1 MKKVFLVLLA
11 LFTAILVLNCSKEET
26 ENNTSLNSFELTP
39 TEIKVFLRETT
50 TLTISSGNGSYRI
63 NQSPESKEIV
73 EISLANENQNV
84 LVKALK
90 SGTTTA
96 SITDILSKTEITIS
110 IQAIIPP
117 SYYTLSED
125 KKTLVKWNDTQEE
138 SIDLSSDPIL
148 KEITS
153 VGEGAF
159 KGNQT
164 LKTITLPEK
173 ITFLGK
179 ESFSGVSK
187 LESITLPNSITSVGE
202 GVFAGCT
209 ALKEVTLP
217 KNDTFTAIPKR
228 TFEDCKSLSTIQLPE
243 SIQEIGILA
252 FADAGLTT
260 INLPEN
266 LLEIKQQAFAGNSA
280 LTEITIPKN
289 VTLISL
295 AAFQETGLKT
305 VKVEGTLPPTLNF
318 GIDTQTQQPIEP
330 FPSATLENIFVP
342 ESVTQTY
349 RDKDGWHNYA
359 SIINKHGGFKHL
371 VINPTEVTLF
381 VDEVKQLDIVSG
393 NDDYDLEREEST
405 KEIAFIGITNNQ
417 KTLGIRGK
425 KVGAFKATIIDKI
438 TREKVEISITVLNPF
453 TLSPNQLT
461 LSVGQTKEVI
471 IDGNGDYEIPSNA
484 HATLNLSGD
493 KKKLIVKGIK
503 EGDTKV
509 VIKDKKA
516 NLSATLSIKV
526 YAENIVPP
534 PTDTVKEFSLSESQ
548 LTLKIDE
555 QKILTLQGN
564 EDYEIGSSPIAQLTL
579 SADKKTLTVKAL
591 KAGEATIKIKD
602 KKANKELPL
611 HIIVLK
617 TFTLSP
623 SEVSVTTGGITIVT
637 IEGNGDYEIPTNAH
651 VTLTLSG
658 DKKKLTV
665 KGVLVGNTQVVIKD
679 KKANQLGSLNIRVTA
694 PAPTIK
700 EFSLS
705 ESELSLKVN
714 EEKTLTLQGNEDYEI
729 GASQIAQLTLGG
741 DKKTLTVKATKAGE
755 ETIKIKDKKTN
766 KELPLHI
773 TVLKAFTLSPTE
785 VSVTTGGITIVTIEG
800 NGDYEIP
807 TNAHVT
813 LTLSGD
819 KKKLTVKGLLV
830 GNTQVVIKDK
840 KANQLASL
848 DIKVTAQAPTIKE
861 FSLSESQLSMK
872 VNEEKTLTLQG
883 NEDYEI
889 GASQI
894 AQLTLGGDKKTLT
907 VKATKAGEETIK
919 IKDKKT
925 NKELPLHITVLK
937 AFTLSPTEVSVTTGG
952 ITIVSIEGN
961 GDYDIP
967 TNAHVTLTLSG
978 DKKKLTVKGVLVGN
992 TQVVIKDKKANQLA
1006 SLDIKV
1012 TAPAPIIKEFSLSES
1027 QLSLKVNEEKTLT
1040 LQGNEDYEIGA
1051 SQIAQLTLG
1060 GDKKT
1065 LTVKATKAGEETIKI
1080 KDKKTNKE
1088 LPLHITVLKAFTLSP
1103 TEISVVKGERA
1114 TITIEGN
1121 GDYELPSE
1129 THVSLSLSNDKK
1141 KLTVEG
1147 LQAGTARINIRDK
1160 ALDETRSF
1168 VVTVLRPFSID
1179 PNSIDIKVGET
1190 KSIAIEGS
1198 GRYQIGSSPLIDI
1211 INKTEHLITFKG
1223 KSVGNGSISIKDE
1236 LANKNLNLTIKVT
1249 KALVPFSISPST
1261 IRVKIGETKTV
1272 SITGNGKYSLSKN
1285 NSSYA
1290 ELTLDERAGTLTVK
1304 GIAKGE
1310 EKLYIRDLNSVTEE
1324 NNGKKGGKDHDSED
1338 NEEAKNYESRELT
1351 ITVVPAAMAK
1361 PFESDGYTLSKW
1373 LDTNEEVADLTKY
1386 PELRDVEM
1394 IGEGAFKGVPNL
1406 KTVILTDKINF
1417 IDSEAFMNCTALE
1430 SIKFGADL
1438 DEISARAFSGC
1449 TKLAKINIP
1458 MYVRRI
1464 GGGAFD
1470 DCNAL
1475 KTIILRHT
1483 KVAPFHNQL
1492 GYLNATIYVPN
1503 DLVDEYK
1510 NDMDWE
1516 PYKNKI
1522 KSISELTS
1530 RRTKR

>member
-1 MKKVFLVLLA
+1 MKKVFLVCLA
-11 LFTAILVLNCSKEET
+11 LFMAILVLNCSKEEA
-26 ENNTSLNSFELTP
+26 ENNTSLNSFKLTP

-73 EISLANENQNV
+73 EISLANENQNI

-96 SITDILSKTEITIS
+96 SITDILSKTEIPIS

-153 VGEGAF
+153 VGEGTF

-164 LKTITLPEK
+164 LKAITLPEK

-260 INLPEN
+260 ISLPEN

-342 ESVTQTY
+342 ESVTQIY

-359 SIINKHGGFKHL
+359 SIINKNKEFKHL

-484 HATLNLSGD
+484 HATLSLSGD

-526 YAENIVPP
+526 NAENVAPP
-534 PTDTVKEFSLSESQ
+534 PTDTVKEFSLSTSQ
-548 LTLKIDE
+548 LTLKIEE

-564 EDYEIGSSPIAQLTL
+564 EDYEIGSSPIAQLSL
-579 SADKKTLTVKAL
+579 SADKKTLTIKAL

-611 HIIVLK
+611 HITVLK
-617 TFTLSP
+617 AFSLSP
-623 SEVSVTTGGITIVT
+623 SEVSVTTGGITVVN

-651 VTLTLSG
+651 VTLTLSS

-679 KKANQLGSLNIRVTA
+679 KKANQLASLDIKVTA

-700 EFSLS
+700 EFRLS
-705 ESELSLKVN
+705 ESQLSLKVN
-714 EEKTLTLQGNEDYEI
+714 EEKTLTLEGNEDYEI
-729 GASQIAQLTLGG
+729 GASQIAQLTLSA
-741 DKKTLTVKATKAGE
+741 DKKTLTVKAIKAGE
-755 ETIKIKDKKTN
+755 ETVKIKDKKAN

-773 TVLKAFTLSPTE
+773 TVLKAFTLSPSE
-785 VSVTTGGITIVTIEG
+785 VSVTTGGITIVNIEG

-813 LTLSGD
+813 LTLS
-819 KKKLTVKGLLV
+819 
-830 GNTQVVIKDK
+830 
-840 KANQLASL
+840 S
-848 DIKVTAQAPTIKE
+848 
-861 FSLSESQLSMK
+861 
-872 VNEEKTLTLQG
+872 
-883 NEDYEI
+883 
-889 GASQI
+889 
-894 AQLTLGGDKKTLT
+894 
-907 VKATKAGEETIK
+907 
-919 IKDKKT
+919 
-925 NKELPLHITVLK
+925 
-937 AFTLSPTEVSVTTGG
+937 
-952 ITIVSIEGN
+952 
-961 GDYDIP
+961 
-967 TNAHVTLTLSG
+967 

-992 TQVVIKDKKANQLA
+992 TQVFIKDKKANQLA

-1065 LTVKATKAGEETIKI
+1065 LTVKATKVGEETIKI

-1103 TEISVVKGERA
+1103 SEVSVVIGEKA

-1129 THVSLSLSNDKK
+1129 IHVSLSLSSDKK

-1147 LQAGTARINIRDK
+1147 LQAGKAKINIRDK
-1160 ALDETRSF
+1160 ALDEIRSF
-1168 VVTVLRPFSID
+1168 VVTVLRPFSIS

-1198 GRYQIGSSPLIDI
+1198 GDYQIGSSPLIDI

-1223 KSVGNGSISIKDE
+1223 KSVGNGSISIKDK
-1236 LANKNLNLTIKVT
+1236 LANKNLDLTIKVT

-1261 IRVKIGETKTV
+1261 IRVKVGETKTV

-1290 ELTLDERAGTLTVK
+1290 ELTLNEQAGTLTVK

-1361 PFESDGYTLSKW
+1361 PFESDGYTLIKW

-1386 PELRDVEM
+1386 PELSDVEM
-1394 IGEGAFKGVPNL
+1394 IGEGAFKGLPNL

-1458 MYVRRI
+1458 KYVRRI

-1483 KVAPFHNQL
+1483 QVAPFHNQL

-1503 DLVDEYK
+1503 DLVDQYK

>member
-1 MKKVFLVLLA
+1 MKKIFLVFLA
-11 LFTAILVLNCSKEET
+11 LFTAILVLNCSKEEA
-26 ENNTSLNSFELTP
+26 ENNTSLNSFKLTP

-217 KNDTFTAIPKR
+217 KNDTFTAIAKR

-555 QKILTLQGN
+555 QKILTLEGN

-679 KKANQLGSLNIRVTA
+679 KKANQLASLDIKVTA
-694 PAPTIK
+694 PAPIIK

-705 ESELSLKVN
+705 ESQLSMKVN

-741 DKKTLTVKATKAGE
+741 DKKTLTVKATKVGE

-819 KKKLTVKGLLV
+819 KKKLTVKGVLV

-848 DIKVTAQAPTIKE
+848 DIKVTAPAPIIKE

-907 VKATKAGEETIK
+907 VKATK
-919 IKDKKT
+919 
-925 NKELPLHITVLK
+925 V
-937 AFTLSPTEVSVTTGG
+937 
-952 ITIVSIEGN
+952 
-961 GDYDIP
+961 
-967 TNAHVTLTLSG
+967 
-978 DKKKLTVKGVLVGN
+978 
-992 TQVVIKDKKANQLA
+992 
-1006 SLDIKV
+1006 
-1012 TAPAPIIKEFSLSES
+1012 
-1027 QLSLKVNEEKTLT
+1027 
-1040 LQGNEDYEIGA
+1040 
-1051 SQIAQLTLG
+1051 
-1060 GDKKT
+1060 
-1065 LTVKATKAGEETIKI
+1065 GEETIKI

-1147 LQAGTARINIRDK
+1147 LQAGTARINIKDK

-1211 INKTEHLITFKG
+1211 INKTEHLITLKG

-1261 IRVKIGETKTV
+1261 IRVKVGETKTV

-1290 ELTLDERAGTLTVK
+1290 ELTLNEQAGTLTVK

-1351 ITVVPAAMAK
+1351 ITVIPATVEK
-1361 PFESDGYTLSKW
+1361 QYNLSWDKYSIDKW
-1373 LDTNEEVADLTKY
+1373 LDTDAQEVDMTQID
-1386 PELRDVEM
+1386 ELKS
-1394 IGEGAFKGVPNL
+1394 IGMVGEAAFKGLTNL
-1406 KTVILTDKINF
+1406 KKVILPNTIEV
-1417 IDSEAFMNCTALE
+1417 IDRDAFANCTALT
-1430 SIKFGADL
+1430 SIKLGGNKL
-1438 DEISARAFSGC
+1438 DEIGNDAFSGC
-1449 TKLAKINIP
+1449 TKLTRIDIP
-1458 MYVRRI
+1458 KNVSRI
-1464 GGGAFD
+1464 KGGAFD

-1475 KTIILRHT
+1475 QTIILRHT
-1483 KVAPFHNQL
+1483 EIAPFHQL
-1492 GYLNATIYVPN
+1492 GNLNATIYVPDN
-1503 DLVDEYK
+1503 LVDEYK
-1510 NDMDWE
+1510 NDMDWKN
-1516 PYKNKI
+1516 YKNKI

-1530 RRTKR
+1530 RKTKR

>member
-217 KNDTFTAIPKR
+217 KNDTFTAIAKR

-318 GIDTQTQQPIEP
+318 GIDSQTQQPIEP

-425 KVGAFKATIIDKI
+425 KVGAFKATVIDRI

-503 EGDTKV
+503 EGDTQV

-526 YAENIVPP
+526 NAENVTS

-579 SADKKTLTVKAL
+579 SANKKTLTVKAL

-611 HIIVLK
+611 HITVLK
-617 TFTLSP
+617 AFTLSP
-623 SEVSVTTGGITIVT
+623 TEVSVTTGGITIVT

-651 VTLTLSG
+651 ATLTLSG

-665 KGVLVGNTQVVIKD
+665 KGLLVGNTQVVIKD
-679 KKANQLGSLNIRVTA
+679 KKANQLASLDIKVTA

-741 DKKTLTVKATKAGE
+741 DKKTLTVKAIKAGE

-773 TVLKAFTLSPTE
+773 TVLKAFTLSPSE
-785 VSVTTGGITIVTIEG
+785 VSVTTGGITMVTIEG
-800 NGDYEIP
+800 NGDYE
-807 TNAHVT
+807 
-813 LTLSGD
+813 
-819 KKKLTVKGLLV
+819 
-830 GNTQVVIKDK
+830 
-840 KANQLASL
+840 
-848 DIKVTAQAPTIKE
+848 
-861 FSLSESQLSMK
+861 
-872 VNEEKTLTLQG
+872 
-883 NEDYEI
+883 
-889 GASQI
+889 
-894 AQLTLGGDKKTLT
+894 
-907 VKATKAGEETIK
+907 
-919 IKDKKT
+919 
-925 NKELPLHITVLK
+925 
-937 AFTLSPTEVSVTTGG
+937 
-952 ITIVSIEGN
+952 
-961 GDYDIP
+961 IP

-1012 TAPAPIIKEFSLSES
+1012 TAPAPTIKEFSLSES
-1027 QLSLKVNEEKTLT
+1027 ELSLKVNEEKTLT

-1065 LTVKATKAGEETIKI
+1065 LTVKAIKAGEETIKIKDKKTNKELPLHITVLKAFTLSPSEVSVTTGGITIVSIEGNGDYEIPSNSHATLTLSSDKKKLTVKGVLVGNTQVVIKDKKANQLASLDIKVTAPAPTIKEFSLSESELSLKVNEEKTLTLQGNEDYEIGASQIAQLTLGGDKKTLTVKAIKAGEETIKI

-1211 INKTEHLITFKG
+1211 INKTEHLITLKG

-1261 IRVKIGETKTV
+1261 IRVKVGETKTV

-1290 ELTLDERAGTLTVK
+1290 ELTLNEQAGTLTVK

-1361 PFESDGYTLSKW
+1361 PFESDGYTLIKW

-1386 PELRDVEM
+1386 PELSGVEM

-1458 MYVRRI
+1458 KYVRRI

-1483 KVAPFHNQL
+1483 QVAPFHNQL

>member
-1 MKKVFLVLLA
+1 MKKVFLVFLA
-11 LFTAILVLNCSKEET
+11 LFTAILVLNCSKEEA
-26 ENNTSLNSFELTP
+26 ENNTSLNSFKLTP

-217 KNDTFTAIPKR
+217 KNDTFTAIAKR

-318 GIDTQTQQPIEP
+318 GIDSQTQQPIEP

-359 SIINKHGGFKHL
+359 SIINKNKEFKHL
-371 VINPTEVTLF
+371 VINPIAVTLF

-484 HATLNLSGD
+484 HATLSLSGD

-526 YAENIVPP
+526 NAENVAPP
-534 PTDTVKEFSLSESQ
+534 PTDTVKEFSLSTSQ

-564 EDYEIGSSPIAQLTL
+564 EDYEIGSSPIAQLSL

-611 HIIVLK
+611 HITVLK
-617 TFTLSP
+617 AFTLSP

-679 KKANQLGSLNIRVTA
+679 KKANQLASLDIKVTA

-705 ESELSLKVN
+705 ESQLSLKVN

-741 DKKTLTVKATKAGE
+741 DKKTLTVKAIKAGE
-755 ETIKIKDKKTN
+755 ETINIKDKKTN

-773 TVLKAFTLSPTE
+773 TVLKAFTLSPSE

-800 NGDYEIP
+800 NGDYE
-807 TNAHVT
+807 
-813 LTLSGD
+813 
-819 KKKLTVKGLLV
+819 
-830 GNTQVVIKDK
+830 
-840 KANQLASL
+840 
-848 DIKVTAQAPTIKE
+848 
-861 FSLSESQLSMK
+861 
-872 VNEEKTLTLQG
+872 
-883 NEDYEI
+883 
-889 GASQI
+889 
-894 AQLTLGGDKKTLT
+894 
-907 VKATKAGEETIK
+907 
-919 IKDKKT
+919 
-925 NKELPLHITVLK
+925 
-937 AFTLSPTEVSVTTGG
+937 
-952 ITIVSIEGN
+952 
-961 GDYDIP
+961 IP

-1012 TAPAPIIKEFSLSES
+1012 TAPAPTIKEFSLSES

-1065 LTVKATKAGEETIKI
+1065 LTVKAIKAGEETINI

-1103 TEISVVKGERA
+1103 TEVSVVIGEKA

-1129 THVSLSLSNDKK
+1129 THISLSLSSDKK
-1141 KLTVEG
+1141 KLTIVG
-1147 LQAGTARINIRDK
+1147 LQAGTARINIKDK
-1160 ALDETRSF
+1160 ALDEIRSF
-1168 VVTVLRPFSID
+1168 AVTVVRPFSID

-1261 IRVKIGETKTV
+1261 IRVKVGETKTV

-1290 ELTLDERAGTLTVK
+1290 ELTLNEQAGTLTVK

-1386 PELRDVEM
+1386 PELSGVEM

-1483 KVAPFHNQL
+1483 QVAPFHNQL

-1503 DLVDEYK
+1503 DLVDQYK

>member
-1 MKKVFLVLLA
+1 MKKVFLVCLA
-11 LFTAILVLNCSKEET
+11 LFMAILVLNCSKEET
-26 ENNTSLNSFELTP
+26 ENNTSLNSFKLTP

-96 SITDILSKTEITIS
+96 SITDILSKTEIPIS

-209 ALKEVTLP
+209 ALKEITLP
-217 KNDTFTAIPKR
+217 KNDTFTTIPKR

-260 INLPEN
+260 ISLPEN

-342 ESVTQTY
+342 ESVTQIY

-359 SIINKHGGFKHL
+359 SIINKNKEFKHL
-371 VINPTEVTLF
+371 VINPTAVTLF

-425 KVGAFKATIIDKI
+425 KEGAFKATIIDKI

-484 HATLNLSGD
+484 HATLSLSGD

-526 YAENIVPP
+526 NAENVAPP
-534 PTDTVKEFSLSESQ
+534 PTDTVKEFSLSTSQ
-548 LTLKIDE
+548 LTLKIEE
-555 QKILTLQGN
+555 QKTLTLQGN

-579 SADKKTLTVKAL
+579 SANKKTLTVKAL

-611 HIIVLK
+611 HITVLK
-617 TFTLSP
+617 AFSLSP
-623 SEVSVTTGGITIVT
+623 SEVSVTTGGITIVN

-679 KKANQLGSLNIRVTA
+679 KKANQLASLDIKVTA
-694 PAPTIK
+694 PASIIK

-705 ESELSLKVN
+705 ESQLSLKVN

-729 GASQIAQLTLGG
+729 GASQIAQLTLSA
-741 DKKTLTVKATKAGE
+741 DKKTLTVKAIKAGE
-755 ETIKIKDKKTN
+755 ETVNIKDKKAN

-773 TVLKAFTLSPTE
+773 TVLKAFTLSPSE
-785 VSVTTGGITIVTIEG
+785 VSVTTGGITMVTIEG

-807 TNAHVT
+807 TNPHVT
-813 LTLSGD
+813 LTLS
-819 KKKLTVKGLLV
+819 
-830 GNTQVVIKDK
+830 
-840 KANQLASL
+840 S
-848 DIKVTAQAPTIKE
+848 
-861 FSLSESQLSMK
+861 
-872 VNEEKTLTLQG
+872 
-883 NEDYEI
+883 
-889 GASQI
+889 
-894 AQLTLGGDKKTLT
+894 
-907 VKATKAGEETIK
+907 
-919 IKDKKT
+919 
-925 NKELPLHITVLK
+925 
-937 AFTLSPTEVSVTTGG
+937 
-952 ITIVSIEGN
+952 
-961 GDYDIP
+961 
-967 TNAHVTLTLSG
+967 

-1065 LTVKATKAGEETIKI
+1065 LTVKATKVGEETIKI

-1088 LPLHITVLKAFTLSP
+1088 LPLHIIVLKAFTLSP
-1103 TEISVVKGERA
+1103 SEVSVVIGEKA

-1129 THVSLSLSNDKK
+1129 THVSLSLSSDKK
-1141 KLTVEG
+1141 KLTVVG
-1147 LQAGTARINIRDK
+1147 LQAGTARINIKDK
-1160 ALDETRSF
+1160 ALDEIRSF
-1168 VVTVLRPFSID
+1168 VVTVLRPFSIS

-1211 INKTEHLITFKG
+1211 INQTEHLITFKG

-1261 IRVKIGETKTV
+1261 IRVKVGETKTV

-1290 ELTLDERAGTLTVK
+1290 ELTLNEQAGTLTVK

-1338 NEEAKNYESRELT
+1338 NEDAKNYESRELT
-1351 ITVVPAAMAK
+1351 ITVIPATVEK
-1361 PFESDGYTLSKW
+1361 QYNLSWDKYSIDKW
-1373 LDTNEEVADLTKY
+1373 LDTDAQEVDMTQID
-1386 PELRDVEM
+1386 ELKS
-1394 IGEGAFKGVPNL
+1394 IGMVGEAAFKGLTNL
-1406 KTVILTDKINF
+1406 KKVILPNTIEV
-1417 IDSEAFMNCTALE
+1417 IDREGFANCTALT
-1430 SIKFGADL
+1430 SIKLGGNKL
-1438 DEISARAFSGC
+1438 DEIGNYAFSGC
-1449 TKLAKINIP
+1449 TKLTRIDIP
-1458 MYVRRI
+1458 KNVSRI
-1464 GGGAFD
+1464 RGGVFD

-1475 KTIILRHT
+1475 QTIILRHT
-1483 KVAPFHNQL
+1483 EVAPFHNEL
-1492 GYLNATIYVPN
+1492 GYLNVTIYVPDN
-1503 DLVDEYK
+1503 LVEEYRK
-1510 NDMDWE
+1510 DMDWE
-1516 PYKNKI
+1516 PYKDKI
-1522 KSISELTS
+1522 KPISELTG
-1530 RRTKR
+1530 RKIRK

>member
-1 MKKVFLVLLA
+1 MKKIFLVFLA

-50 TLTISSGNGSYRI
+50 TLSISSGNGSYRI

-73 EISLANENQNV
+73 EISLANENQNI

-153 VGEGAF
+153 VGEGTF

-164 LKTITLPEK
+164 LKAITLPEK

-260 INLPEN
+260 ISLPEN

-295 AAFQETGLKT
+295 AAFQDTGLKT

-318 GIDTQTQQPIEP
+318 GIDSQTQQPIEP

-359 SIINKHGGFKHL
+359 SIINKNKKFKHL

-484 HATLNLSGD
+484 HATLSLSGD

-526 YAENIVPP
+526 NAENVAPP
-534 PTDTVKEFSLSESQ
+534 PTDTVKEFSLSTSQ
-548 LTLKIDE
+548 LTLKIEE

-564 EDYEIGSSPIAQLTL
+564 EDYEIGSSPIAQLSL

-611 HIIVLK
+611 HITVLK
-617 TFTLSP
+617 AFSLSP
-623 SEVSVTTGGITIVT
+623 SEVSVTTGGGVT
-637 IEGNGDYEIPTNAH
+637 VVNIEGNGDYEIPSNPH
-651 VTLTLSG
+651 VTLTLSS

-679 KKANQLGSLNIRVTA
+679 KKASQLASLNIKVTA

-700 EFSLS
+700 
-705 ESELSLKVN
+705 
-714 EEKTLTLQGNEDYEI
+714 D
-729 GASQIAQLTLGG
+729 
-741 DKKTLTVKATKAGE
+741 
-755 ETIKIKDKKTN
+755 
-766 KELPLHI
+766 
-773 TVLKAFTLSPTE
+773 
-785 VSVTTGGITIVTIEG
+785 
-800 NGDYEIP
+800 
-807 TNAHVT
+807 
-813 LTLSGD
+813 
-819 KKKLTVKGLLV
+819 
-830 GNTQVVIKDK
+830 
-840 KANQLASL
+840 
-848 DIKVTAQAPTIKE
+848 
-861 FSLSESQLSMK
+861 
-872 VNEEKTLTLQG
+872 
-883 NEDYEI
+883 
-889 GASQI
+889 
-894 AQLTLGGDKKTLT
+894 
-907 VKATKAGEETIK
+907 
-919 IKDKKT
+919 
-925 NKELPLHITVLK
+925 
-937 AFTLSPTEVSVTTGG
+937 
-952 ITIVSIEGN
+952 
-961 GDYDIP
+961 
-967 TNAHVTLTLSG
+967 
-978 DKKKLTVKGVLVGN
+978 
-992 TQVVIKDKKANQLA
+992 
-1006 SLDIKV
+1006 
-1012 TAPAPIIKEFSLSES
+1012 FSLSES

-1040 LQGNEDYEIGA
+1040 LQGNEDYEIGT
-1051 SQIAQLTLG
+1051 SQIAQLTLSA
-1060 GDKKT
+1060 DKKT
-1065 LTVKATKAGEETIKI
+1065 LTVKAIKAGEETVKI
-1080 KDKKTNKE
+1080 KDKKANKE

-1103 TEISVVKGERA
+1103 SEVSVVIGEKA

-1129 THVSLSLSNDKK
+1129 THVSLSLSSDKK
-1141 KLTVEG
+1141 KLTVVG
-1147 LQAGTARINIRDK
+1147 LQAGTARINIKDK

-1198 GRYQIGSSPLIDI
+1198 GHYQIGSSPLIDI

-1261 IRVKIGETKTV
+1261 IRVKVGETKTV

-1290 ELTLDERAGTLTVK
+1290 ELTLNEQAGTLTVK

-1361 PFESDGYTLSKW
+1361 PFESDGYTLIKW

-1386 PELRDVEM
+1386 PELSGVEM
-1394 IGEGAFKGVPNL
+1394 IGEGAFKGLPNL

-1458 MYVRRI
+1458 KYVRRI

-1483 KVAPFHNQL
+1483 QVAPFHNQL

-1516 PYKNKI
+1516 RYKNKI

>member
-1 MKKVFLVLLA
+1 MKKVFLVCLA
-11 LFTAILVLNCSKEET
+11 LFMAILVLNCSKEET
-26 ENNTSLNSFELTP
+26 ENNTSLNSFKLTP

-96 SITDILSKTEITIS
+96 SITDILSKTEIPIS

-209 ALKEVTLP
+209 ALKEITLP
-217 KNDTFTAIPKR
+217 KNDTFTTIPKR

-260 INLPEN
+260 ISLPEN

-342 ESVTQTY
+342 ESVTQIY

-359 SIINKHGGFKHL
+359 SIINKNKEFKHL
-371 VINPTEVTLF
+371 VINPTAVTLF

-425 KVGAFKATIIDKI
+425 KEGAFKATIIDKI

-484 HATLNLSGD
+484 HATLSLSGD

-526 YAENIVPP
+526 NAENVAPP
-534 PTDTVKEFSLSESQ
+534 PTDTVKEFSLSTSQ
-548 LTLKIDE
+548 LTLKIEE

-611 HIIVLK
+611 HITVLK
-617 TFTLSP
+617 AFSLSP
-623 SEVSVTTGGITIVT
+623 SEVSVTTGGITIVN
-637 IEGNGDYEIPTNAH
+637 IEGNGDYE
-651 VTLTLSG
+651 
-658 DKKKLTV
+658 
-665 KGVLVGNTQVVIKD
+665 
-679 KKANQLGSLNIRVTA
+679 
-694 PAPTIK
+694 
-700 EFSLS
+700 
-705 ESELSLKVN
+705 
-714 EEKTLTLQGNEDYEI
+714 
-729 GASQIAQLTLGG
+729 
-741 DKKTLTVKATKAGE
+741 
-755 ETIKIKDKKTN
+755 
-766 KELPLHI
+766 
-773 TVLKAFTLSPTE
+773 
-785 VSVTTGGITIVTIEG
+785 
-800 NGDYEIP
+800 
-807 TNAHVT
+807 
-813 LTLSGD
+813 
-819 KKKLTVKGLLV
+819 
-830 GNTQVVIKDK
+830 
-840 KANQLASL
+840 
-848 DIKVTAQAPTIKE
+848 
-861 FSLSESQLSMK
+861 
-872 VNEEKTLTLQG
+872 
-883 NEDYEI
+883 
-889 GASQI
+889 
-894 AQLTLGGDKKTLT
+894 
-907 VKATKAGEETIK
+907 
-919 IKDKKT
+919 
-925 NKELPLHITVLK
+925 
-937 AFTLSPTEVSVTTGG
+937 
-952 ITIVSIEGN
+952 
-961 GDYDIP
+961 IP

-1065 LTVKATKAGEETIKI
+1065 LTVKATKVGEETIKI

-1103 TEISVVKGERA
+1103 SEVSVTTGGI
-1114 TITIEGN
+1114 TIVTIEGN
-1121 GDYELPSE
+1121 GDYEIP
-1129 THVSLSLSNDKK
+1129 TNAHVTLTLSGDKK
-1141 KLTVEG
+1141 KLTVKGVLVGNTQVVIKDKKANQLASLDIKVTAPAPIIKEFSLSESQLSLKVNEEKTLTLQGNEDYEIGASQIAQLTLGGDKKTLTVKATKVGEETIKIKDKKTNKELPLHITVLKAFTLSPSEVSVTTGGITIVTIEGNGDYEIPTNAHVTLSLSSDKKKLTVVG
-1147 LQAGTARINIRDK
+1147 LQAGTARINIKDK

-1261 IRVKIGETKTV
+1261 IRVKVGETKTV

-1290 ELTLDERAGTLTVK
+1290 ELTLNEQAGTLTVK

-1338 NEEAKNYESRELT
+1338 NEDAKNYESRELT
-1351 ITVVPAAMAK
+1351 ITVIPATVEK
-1361 PFESDGYTLSKW
+1361 QYNLSWDKYSIDKW
-1373 LDTNEEVADLTKY
+1373 LDTDAQEVDMTQID
-1386 PELRDVEM
+1386 ELKS
-1394 IGEGAFKGVPNL
+1394 IGMVGEAAFKGLTNL
-1406 KTVILTDKINF
+1406 KKVILPNTIEV
-1417 IDSEAFMNCTALE
+1417 IDREAFANCTALT
-1430 SIKFGADL
+1430 SIKLGGNKL
-1438 DEISARAFSGC
+1438 DEIGNYAFSGC
-1449 TKLAKINIP
+1449 TKLTRIDIP
-1458 MYVRRI
+1458 KNVSRI
-1464 GGGAFD
+1464 RGGAFD

-1475 KTIILRHT
+1475 QTIILRHT
-1483 KVAPFHNQL
+1483 EVAPFHNEL
-1492 GYLNATIYVPN
+1492 GYLNATIYVPDN
-1503 DLVDEYK
+1503 LVEEYRK
-1510 NDMDWE
+1510 DMNWE
-1516 PYKNKI
+1516 PYKDKI
-1522 KSISELTS
+1522 KPISELTG
-1530 RRTKR
+1530 RKIRK

>member
-1 MKKVFLVLLA
+1 MKKIFLVFLA

-50 TLTISSGNGSYRI
+50 TLSISSGNGSYRI

-153 VGEGAF
+153 VGEGTF

-164 LKTITLPEK
+164 LKAITLPEK

-295 AAFQETGLKT
+295 AAFQDTGLKT

-318 GIDTQTQQPIEP
+318 GIDSQTQQPIEP

-359 SIINKHGGFKHL
+359 SIINKNKKFKHL

-484 HATLNLSGD
+484 HATLSLSGD

-526 YAENIVPP
+526 NAENVAPP
-534 PTDTVKEFSLSESQ
+534 PTDTVKEFSLSTSQ
-548 LTLKIDE
+548 LTLKIEE

-564 EDYEIGSSPIAQLTL
+564 EDYEIGSSPIAQLSL

-602 KKANKELPL
+602 KKA
-611 HIIVLK
+611 
-617 TFTLSP
+617 
-623 SEVSVTTGGITIVT
+623 
-637 IEGNGDYEIPTNAH
+637 
-651 VTLTLSG
+651 
-658 DKKKLTV
+658 
-665 KGVLVGNTQVVIKD
+665 
-679 KKANQLGSLNIRVTA
+679 
-694 PAPTIK
+694 
-700 EFSLS
+700 
-705 ESELSLKVN
+705 
-714 EEKTLTLQGNEDYEI
+714 
-729 GASQIAQLTLGG
+729 
-741 DKKTLTVKATKAGE
+741 
-755 ETIKIKDKKTN
+755 N

-813 LTLSGD
+813 LTLSSD

-840 KANQLASL
+840 KASQLASL
-848 DIKVTAQAPTIKE
+848 
-861 FSLSESQLSMK
+861 
-872 VNEEKTLTLQG
+872 N
-883 NEDYEI
+883 
-889 GASQI
+889 
-894 AQLTLGGDKKTLT
+894 
-907 VKATKAGEETIK
+907 
-919 IKDKKT
+919 
-925 NKELPLHITVLK
+925 
-937 AFTLSPTEVSVTTGG
+937 
-952 ITIVSIEGN
+952 
-961 GDYDIP
+961 
-967 TNAHVTLTLSG
+967 
-978 DKKKLTVKGVLVGN
+978 
-992 TQVVIKDKKANQLA
+992 
-1006 SLDIKV
+1006 IKV
-1012 TAPAPIIKEFSLSES
+1012 TAPAPTLKDFSLSES

-1051 SQIAQLTLG
+1051 SQIAQLTLSA
-1060 GDKKT
+1060 DKKT
-1065 LTVKATKAGEETIKI
+1065 LTVKAIKAGEETVKI
-1080 KDKKTNKE
+1080 KDKKANKE

-1103 TEISVVKGERA
+1103 SEVSVVIGEKA

-1129 THVSLSLSNDKK
+1129 THVSLSLSSDKK
-1141 KLTVEG
+1141 KLTVVG
-1147 LQAGTARINIRDK
+1147 LQAGTARINIKDK

-1168 VVTVLRPFSID
+1168 VVTVLRPFSIA

-1198 GRYQIGSSPLIDI
+1198 GDYQIGSSPLIDI

-1261 IRVKIGETKTV
+1261 IRVKVGETKTV

-1290 ELTLDERAGTLTVK
+1290 ELTLNEQAGTLTVK

-1361 PFESDGYTLSKW
+1361 PFESDGYTLIKW

-1386 PELRDVEM
+1386 PELSNVEM
-1394 IGEGAFKGVPNL
+1394 IGEGAFKGLPNL

-1458 MYVRRI
+1458 KYVRRI

-1483 KVAPFHNQL
+1483 QVAPFHNQL

-1516 PYKNKI
+1516 RYKNKI

>member
-1 MKKVFLVLLA
+1 MKKVFLVCLA
-11 LFTAILVLNCSKEET
+11 LFMAILVLNCSKEET
-26 ENNTSLNSFELTP
+26 ENNTSLNSFKLTP

-96 SITDILSKTEITIS
+96 SITDILSKTEIPIS

-209 ALKEVTLP
+209 ALKEITLP
-217 KNDTFTAIPKR
+217 KNDTFTTIPKR

-260 INLPEN
+260 ISLPEN

-342 ESVTQTY
+342 ESVTQIY

-359 SIINKHGGFKHL
+359 SIINKNKEFKHL
-371 VINPTEVTLF
+371 VINPTAVTLF

-425 KVGAFKATIIDKI
+425 KEGAFKATIIDKI

-484 HATLNLSGD
+484 HATLSLSGD

-526 YAENIVPP
+526 NAENVAPP
-534 PTDTVKEFSLSESQ
+534 PTDTVKEFSLSTSQ
-548 LTLKIDE
+548 LTLKIEE
-555 QKILTLQGN
+555 QKTLTLQGN

-579 SADKKTLTVKAL
+579 SANKKTLTVKAL

-611 HIIVLK
+611 HITVLK
-617 TFTLSP
+617 AFSLSP
-623 SEVSVTTGGITIVT
+623 SEVSVTTGGITIVN

-679 KKANQLGSLNIRVTA
+679 KKANQLASLDIKVTA
-694 PAPTIK
+694 PASIIK

-705 ESELSLKVN
+705 ESQLSLKVN

-729 GASQIAQLTLGG
+729 GASQIAQLTLSA
-741 DKKTLTVKATKAGE
+741 DKKTLTVKAIKAGE
-755 ETIKIKDKKTN
+755 ETVNIKDKKTN

-773 TVLKAFTLSPTE
+773 TVLKAFTLSPSE

-800 NGDYEIP
+800 NGDYE
-807 TNAHVT
+807 
-813 LTLSGD
+813 
-819 KKKLTVKGLLV
+819 
-830 GNTQVVIKDK
+830 
-840 KANQLASL
+840 
-848 DIKVTAQAPTIKE
+848 
-861 FSLSESQLSMK
+861 
-872 VNEEKTLTLQG
+872 
-883 NEDYEI
+883 
-889 GASQI
+889 
-894 AQLTLGGDKKTLT
+894 
-907 VKATKAGEETIK
+907 
-919 IKDKKT
+919 
-925 NKELPLHITVLK
+925 
-937 AFTLSPTEVSVTTGG
+937 
-952 ITIVSIEGN
+952 
-961 GDYDIP
+961 IP

-1065 LTVKATKAGEETIKI
+1065 LTVKATKVGEETIKI

-1088 LPLHITVLKAFTLSP
+1088 LPLHIIVLKAFTLSP
-1103 TEISVVKGERA
+1103 SEVSVVIGEKA

-1129 THVSLSLSNDKK
+1129 THVSLSLSSDKK
-1141 KLTVEG
+1141 KLTVVG
-1147 LQAGTARINIRDK
+1147 LQAGTARINIKDK
-1160 ALDETRSF
+1160 ALDEIRSF
-1168 VVTVLRPFSID
+1168 VVTVLRPFSIS

-1211 INKTEHLITFKG
+1211 INQTEHLITFKG

-1261 IRVKIGETKTV
+1261 IRVKVGETKTV

-1290 ELTLDERAGTLTVK
+1290 ELTLNEQAGTLTVK

-1338 NEEAKNYESRELT
+1338 NEDAKNYESRELT
-1351 ITVVPAAMAK
+1351 ITVIPATVEK
-1361 PFESDGYTLSKW
+1361 QYNLSWDKYSIDKW
-1373 LDTNEEVADLTKY
+1373 LDTDAQEVDMTQID
-1386 PELRDVEM
+1386 ELKS
-1394 IGEGAFKGVPNL
+1394 IGMVGEAAFKGLTNL
-1406 KTVILTDKINF
+1406 KKVILPNTIEV
-1417 IDSEAFMNCTALE
+1417 IDREGFANCTALT
-1430 SIKFGADL
+1430 SIKLGGNKL
-1438 DEISARAFSGC
+1438 DEIGNYAFSGC
-1449 TKLAKINIP
+1449 TKLTRIDIP
-1458 MYVRRI
+1458 KNVSRI
-1464 GGGAFD
+1464 RGGVFD

-1475 KTIILRHT
+1475 QTIILRHT
-1483 KVAPFHNQL
+1483 EVAPFHNEL
-1492 GYLNATIYVPN
+1492 GYLNVTIYVPDN
-1503 DLVDEYK
+1503 LVEEYRK
-1510 NDMDWE
+1510 DMDWE
-1516 PYKNKI
+1516 PYKDKI
-1522 KSISELTS
+1522 KPISELTG
-1530 RRTKR
+1530 RKIRK